1 MELHNLFVFVVA
13 CVLLIISPGP
23 DSLYVSVRS
32 VTQGIRAGILAG
44 AGVALGTLMHTLGV
58 ILGLAA
64 LLQTSALAFSV
75 VKYAGALY
83 LVWMGIGVLR
93 NGKKE
98 TTLSKSSKVLS
109 AKKLFMQGFITNV
122 LNPKVALFFVSF
134 LPQFTVPSQPLIPQL
149 LGMGVLFCLL
159 TIAWLSL
166 LAWLVVSS
174 KVWLGLKEKGGKSLQ
189 WLTGSV
195 LIALGI
201 KLAFAKQ

>member
-1 MELHNLFVFVVA
+1 MDLHTFFLFVSA

-23 DSLYVSVRS
+23 DSMYVTVRS
-32 VTQGIRAGILAG
+32 VTQGVKAGVLAG
-44 AGVALGTLMHTLGV
+44 AGVALGTLMHTLAV

-64 LLQTSALAFSV
+64 LLQTSALAFSL

-93 NGKKE
+93 SGNNEKKIAKS
-98 TTLSKSSKVLS
+98 TKILGAKTL
-109 AKKLFMQGFITNV
+109 FIQGFITNV
-122 LNPKVALFFVSF
+122 LNPKVALFFLSF
-134 LPQFTVPSQPLIPQL
+134 LPQFTVASEPLVPQL
-149 LGMGVLFCLL
+149 LGMGILFCALTLL
-159 TIAWLSL
+159 WLSI

-174 KVWLGLKEKGGKSLQ
+174 KAWFGLRERGGGMMR

-195 LIALGI
+195 LIGLGI